1 MQPLTYHTSKAGSPQ
16 KGVAA
21 VPKALPDSFKGVDP
35 LSRAGEQANKPGSS
49 IPTIFARMIFF
60 HTSFKSIDP
69 STVGGVQGT
78 SPVYNQVVSQCFDLL
93 ERIFNRDKSLEFVE
107 WDPTDQ
113 VEKLRAT
120 KHDEIADAL
129 SSHFSKFIECY
140 GAQKLYLILEKDEN
154 TNTRKVIGGTSPY
167 TIVFTSPNWSSGR
180 TVTPLLDRDPKFKEY
195 IYRVYAAFR
204 NDIPQGSDPAKA
216 TAGFM
221 DYVEKTVRIDPDRTL
236 RALAY
241 DTSYTSPELI
251 QDFPPVKVN
260 HTDILVAA
268 YDLGITKMSKDGI
281 PYTTS
286 DIYLSTRKQ
295 GVMKSDFF
303 VDSDLIEFNEKTTPL
318 ILAKGTYHS
327 RFYHDTVKWNDS
339 TDVPQDENINE
350 MVRPLPNADGIDFL
364 YYTTI
369 DFLEEKLIQLPYAID
384 ENNFFSAINVDEKGY
399 LLPVKPRLLQYFS
412 KDKIKEIMK
421 VEHDG
426 HAGKIK
432 VTLSIPVRNN
442 AGLKIG
448 TIDLSREYNLD
459 SDVMRLTANPVSV
472 GFAPFFRL
480 VGTSGTRH
488 TVVYQYSPFTNK
500 TVTGLKFYNFG
511 SAKELKDVDLQKR
524 GKSTTSEV
532 YKLNEPFDALRVNFE
547 DESSFVA
554 GIVIPNFEVKNSM
567 GAGQYYYSI
576 DFGTTNSHIAMIA
589 RGAASARSF
598 GSDEIREQVTYLAA
612 VPQKVTNAM
621 AQKQLDLAHEY
632 MKNVYGLR
640 GINIK
645 MAQERMFY
653 PNFKDEEYTFPIRTV
668 MGQNGV
674 IDQFSELFSNASVG
688 FRFTKEF
695 NPPAEEEIAYKTDV
709 KWSLENA
716 GGAEARYRASLF
728 FRELLEMI
736 RVDWLNQPA
745 VDFNNP
751 PVIVLTYPL
760 AMNNMT
766 AVMRLW
772 YAEYTKVFGVDQK
785 VAMRKILKVAESLA
799 PAYCLISTGKLPVHG
814 ILNVDIGGGT
824 TDIQYYRVAG
834 ANKYAFYNSVRF
846 AGDDLW
852 GTGYENVPGA
862 PGQAVQDNIFIDFA
876 KEKLNDVNLVIDMD
890 TCKVENIT
898 KKGKEFIN
906 VLLRDSQNQFMDALT
921 SPEMN
926 MPRKVLFI
934 HYSAIIYHIVKLL
947 KSQPEMT
954 DGMFPATLNFTGFGS
969 KYIAALFGD
978 DHIDKLILF
987 TRELIKAY
995 GYGED
1000 NIPKN
1005 FHIVFA
1011 SNPKA
1016 ATAEGAALYAQSKDA
1031 GTANALTPSTVRHY
1045 GFDGQDSN
1053 TPLVYRDLSSRKSE
1067 VMQSYKE
1074 FIQGLQS
1081 INLADLAVPHLS
1093 DAELDRLG
1101 INASASY
1108 DTMVASTADPGDVEG
1123 QKQINDSLLFW
1134 TLKGSL
1140 FNL

>member
-1 MQPLTYHTSKAGSPQ
+1 MQPLTYHTSKAGTPQ
-16 KGVAA
+16 KGVAK
-21 VPKALPDSFKGVDP
+21 VPKALPDSFQGVDP

-69 STVGGVQGT
+69 ATVGGVQGT

-93 ERIFNRDKSLEFVE
+93 EKVFNRDKNLEFVE

-113 VEKLRAT
+113 IKKLKDT

-129 SSHFSKFIECY
+129 DTHFNKFIQCY
-140 GAQKLYLILEKDEN
+140 GVQRMYLILEKDEKSN
-154 TNTRKVIGGTSPY
+154 TKRVIGGTSPY
-167 TIVFTSPNWSSGR
+167 TIVFTSPNWKSGR
-180 TVTPLLDRDPKFKEY
+180 PVTPLIDRDPKFKEY
-195 IYRVYAAFR
+195 VYRVYAAFK
-204 NDIPQGSDPAKA
+204 NDIPQNSDQAKA

-221 DYVEKTVRIDPDRTL
+221 DYVGKTIGLESDRSL
-236 RALAY
+236 KAQAL
-241 DTSYTSPELI
+241 DTAYTSPELMAE
-251 QDFPPVKVN
+251 FPPVKTN
-260 HTDILVAA
+260 QADILVAA
-268 YDLGITKMSKDGI
+268 YDLGITKVSKDGI

-286 DIYLSTRKQ
+286 DIYLSTRLK
-295 GVMKSDFF
+295 GAMKSSFF
-303 VDSDLIEFNEKTTPL
+303 VDSDLIKFDEKTTPL

-350 MVRPLPNADGIDFL
+350 LARPLPDADGIEFL

-384 ENNFFSAINVDEKGY
+384 ENNFFCAINIDEKGI

-412 KDKIKEIMK
+412 REKIKEIMNVSYDQHTNK
-421 VEHDG
+421 LSVS
-426 HAGKIK
+426 
-432 VTLSIPVRNN
+432 LSIPVRDNN
-442 AGLKIG
+442 GTKIG
-448 TIDLSREYNLD
+448 AIDVSRDYNLAK
-459 SDVMRLTANPVSV
+459 DVMRLTANPVSI
-472 GFAPFFRL
+472 GFSPFFRL
-480 VGTSGTRH
+480 DTPNGTRH
-488 TVVYQYSPFTNK
+488 TVVYQYAPFSNK
-500 TVTGLKFYNFG
+500 TNTGLKFYNFG
-511 SAKELKDVDLQKR
+511 SAKEIKNVDLKKR
-524 GKSTTSEV
+524 GRSTTSEV
-532 YKLNEPFDALRVNFE
+532 YKLNEPFDALRVCFE
-547 DESSFVA
+547 DDSSSVT
-554 GIVIPNFEVKNSM
+554 GIVIPNLEVKISK

-576 DFGTTNSHIAMIA
+576 DFGTTNSHIARIA
-589 RGAASARSF
+589 RGDAKAKSF
-598 GSDEIREQVTYLAA
+598 GSAEIREQVTYLAA
-612 VPQKVTNAM
+612 TPQKVANAM
-621 AQKQLDLAHEY
+621 TTKQLDLAHEY
-632 MKNVYGLR
+632 MKHVYGLR
-640 GINIK
+640 GINLK

-653 PNFKDEEYTFPIRTV
+653 PNFKDDEFTFPIRTV

-674 IDQFSELFSNASVG
+674 IDQFSEVYSNASIG

-695 NPPAEEEIAYKTDV
+695 QLPAEEEISYKTDV

-728 FRELLEMI
+728 FRQILEMI

-745 VDFNNP
+745 VDFENP

-766 AVMRLW
+766 GVMKLW

-799 PAYCLISTGKLPVHG
+799 PAYSLIASGKLPVHG

-824 TDIQYYRVAG
+824 TDIQYYRVSG
-834 ANKYAFYNSVRF
+834 PNKYAFYNSVRF

-876 KEKLNDVNLVIDMD
+876 KDKLANVDLVIDMD
-890 TCKVENIT
+890 TCNVNDIT
-898 KKGKEFIN
+898 KNGKEFVN

-921 SPEMN
+921 ASEMN

-947 KSQPEMT
+947 KSQPAMT

-969 KYIAALFGD
+969 KYISALFGD
-978 DHIDKLILF
+978 DHINKLILF
-987 TRELIKAY
+987 TRKLVEAY
-995 GYGED
+995 GFD
-1000 NIPKN
+1000 ADSIPNN
-1005 FHIVFA
+1005 FHIEFA
-1011 SNPKA
+1011 GNPKA
-1016 ATAEGAALYAQSKDA
+1016 ATAEGAALYAQGKDA
-1031 GTANALTPSTVRHY
+1031 GTVKSLTPSTVRHY
-1045 GFDGQDSN
+1045 GFDGLDSN
-1053 TPLVYRDLSSRKSE
+1053 SPLKYRDLKGRKDD
-1067 VMQSYKE
+1067 VMRSFKE
-1074 FIQGLQS
+1074 FIEGLQS

-1093 DAELDRLG
+1093 DAELRTLCE
-1101 INASASY
+1101 NAEASY
-1108 DTMVASTADPGDVEG
+1108 DTMVAATADPGDNEG